1 MGTYKQRRSRKPIS
15 IQDAQLR
22 LTDCIKELE
31 RVILDDSY
39 DAKNMQAKIQASYAM
54 SNVVNR
60 YATIVEKT
68 EIIER
73 IEALEENQLRK
84 VSWR

>member
-31 RVILDDSY
+31 RVILNDDSY
-39 DAKNMQAKIQASYAM
+39 DSKTMQMKIQASYAM

-60 YATIVEKT
+60 YASLFETVTLLERVEK
-68 EIIER
+68 
-73 IEALEENQLRK
+73 LEEKTNLRK
-84 VSWR
+84 VS

>member
-1 MGTYKQRRSRKPIS
+1 MGSYRQRRSRKPIS

-31 RVILDDSY
+31 RVILDDTY
-39 DAKNMQAKIQASYAM
+39 DAKTMQAKIQASYAM

-60 YATIVEKT
+60 YATIVEKSDF
-68 EIIER
+68 EQR
-73 IEALEENQLRK
+73 IEALEAKQLKK
-84 VSWR
+84 VS